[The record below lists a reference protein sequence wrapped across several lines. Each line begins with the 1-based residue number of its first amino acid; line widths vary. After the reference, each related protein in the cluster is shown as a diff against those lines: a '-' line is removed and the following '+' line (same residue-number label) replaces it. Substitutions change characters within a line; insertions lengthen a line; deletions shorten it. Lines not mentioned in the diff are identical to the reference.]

1 MHAFKPLFFF
11 PLFFPCC
18 GVLTMKELEL
28 MLEHSDCYS
37 ITLLIAFLFI
47 KGWKLMLTFCIFCL
61 LMGKIV

>member
-1 MHAFKPLFFF
+1 
-11 PLFFPCC
+11 
-18 GVLTMKELEL
+18 MKELEL